1 MTAQPA
7 DPSPMSSLDTG
18 PYETI
23 RLGDQAAV
31 VVPVGEFLRLR
42 ALERRATAEELEN
55 AEDDAALAAW
65 QARDAA
71 GQTRYVPH
79 DEALRRLGLAK

>member
-7 DPSPMSSLDTG
+7 DPHPAPGLDTA
-18 PYETI
+18 PYQTI
-23 RLGDQAAV
+23 HLGDRAAV
-31 VVPVGEFLRLR
+31 VVPVADFLRLR

-65 QARDAA
+65 QARDTA
-71 GQTRYVPH
+71 GQTAYVPH
-79 DEALRRLGLAK
+79 DEVRRRLGLAG